1 MRTDERIALLDQMR
15 RVKEQGEKEVQAPEE
30 KTLTLE
36 DALAALSEGKLE
48 LEDGRL
54 LEFEICPY
62 FKEEFPFICFKGF
75 YQASQEDES
84 GRILVNHTEGVSQ
97 IINWTPQKRAAKT
110 LEQWSNLL
118 VNGMAA
124 NRLSAQILKKKSLET
139 VEYFCFEDRIREF
152 DGVTYK
158 DLFLSSIDVVY
169 IRRLD
174 IVQKPGS
181 HASLYLEAVL
191 DGEQEENELQN
202 ISKTMTLMYRTEGE
216 TRPLF
221 YGVIDKIFI
230 RKDGEDV
237 SLYLEAWDATYLM
250 DTERRIRIFQNPQM
264 TPEELMAEVMCTYPA
279 ADYKLNVPK
288 MPIGQL
294 IIQYEETD
302 WEFLNRFFARYKEPL
317 YPNPESECIRVLA
330 GESPDTEQL
339 EWDSLPYTLLQDY
352 GELNRRKENGLGELL
367 EQENVQY
374 QIETYEI
381 ASLGNEIRYKGSF
394 WYIGGVERHLE
405 KGILVNS
412 YVLRKEAGLKVLPYF
427 NQRLTGISI
436 DGQIAA
442 AKRDRVQVDMEI
454 DNGGKEGEHYWFP
467 YSTVASSPDGSGW
480 YCMPENGESVRVYFP
495 VADEKEAY
503 VVTNIKAH
511 EPKEGNQVQFTEE
524 GVVIAAGRKQGSILL
539 KKSGE
544 VLLDAVKDISISAGK
559 AVNIVAANEV
569 IMKSET
575 SIRIASEQGADV
587 ELKKGKVTIH
597 GMTIHEN

>member
-1 MRTDERIALLDQMR
+1 M
-15 RVKEQGEKEVQAPEE
+15 
-30 KTLTLE
+30 
-36 DALAALSEGKLE
+36 
-48 LEDGRL
+48 
-54 LEFEICPY
+54 
-62 FKEEFPFICFKGF
+62 
-75 YQASQEDES
+75 
-84 GRILVNHTEGVSQ
+84 
-97 IINWTPQKRAAKT
+97 
-110 LEQWSNLL
+110 
-118 VNGMAA
+118 
-124 NRLSAQILKKKSLET
+124 
-139 VEYFCFEDRIREF
+139 EDRIREF

-237 SLYLEAWDATYLM
+237 SLHLEAWDATYLM

-264 TPEELMAEVMCTYPA
+264 TPEELMAEVMRTYPA

-442 AKRDRVQVDMEI
+442 VKRDRVQVDMEI

-511 EPKEGNQVQFTEE
+511 EPKEGNQDDPMGNPNVRNIETAQGNQVQFTEE

>member
-1 MRTDERIALLDQMR
+1 M
-15 RVKEQGEKEVQAPEE
+15 
-30 KTLTLE
+30 
-36 DALAALSEGKLE
+36 
-48 LEDGRL
+48 
-54 LEFEICPY
+54 
-62 FKEEFPFICFKGF
+62 
-75 YQASQEDES
+75 
-84 GRILVNHTEGVSQ
+84 
-97 IINWTPQKRAAKT
+97 
-110 LEQWSNLL
+110 
-118 VNGMAA
+118 
-124 NRLSAQILKKKSLET
+124 
-139 VEYFCFEDRIREF
+139 
-152 DGVTYK
+152 
-158 DLFLSSIDVVY
+158 
-169 IRRLD
+169 
-174 IVQKPGS
+174 
-181 HASLYLEAVL
+181 
-191 DGEQEENELQN
+191 
-202 ISKTMTLMYRTEGE
+202 
-216 TRPLF
+216 
-221 YGVIDKIFI
+221 
-230 RKDGEDV
+230 
-237 SLYLEAWDATYLM
+237 
-250 DTERRIRIFQNPQM
+250 
-264 TPEELMAEVMCTYPA
+264 
-279 ADYKLNVPK
+279 
-288 MPIGQL
+288 
-294 IIQYEETD
+294 
-302 WEFLNRFFARYKEPL
+302 
-317 YPNPESECIRVLA
+317 
-330 GESPDTEQL
+330 
-339 EWDSLPYTLLQDY
+339 
-352 GELNRRKENGLGELL
+352 
-367 EQENVQY
+367 QY

-467 YSTVASSPDGSGW
+467 YSTVASSPDGSCC
-480 YCMPENGESVRVYFP
+480 YCIPENGESVRVYFP

-511 EPKEGNQVQFTEE
+511 EPKEGNQDDPMGNPNVRNIETAQGNQVQFTEE